1 MKKLFLSLGCLFT
14 TMMPAQTWVEMMQ
27 QPGANFYDIQKSFNE
42 YWKDKDITVS
52 GNGYKP
58 FKRWEN
64 YVEQR
69 VYPSGDLSLL
79 NHTWPNFMAFK
90 PGTTAPGRLNHNS
103 LIASS
108 TWTAMGPMG
117 PMQGVASNGFPR
129 KAGRD
134 NFITFHPTT
143 PTTFWAGTPAGGL
156 WKTTDDG
163 VTWTTNTDNLS
174 IIGCSDLAVAS
185 TNTNI
190 MYLATGDGDAGDTP
204 SMGILKSIDGGQTWA
219 ATSLTFALS
228 QQRQIRRL
236 IVNPLNHN
244 TVFAA
249 TSVGIYRTLN
259 GGTTWTS
266 VNGNNTFDIE
276 FKPGDTTT
284 LYASGTA
291 FFLSTNGGTSFTT
304 ISAGISTGA
313 NRMCIAVTPNDPTY
327 VYLLASN
334 STSNGFL
341 GLYRSVNSGA
351 AFSLMSSTPDILA
364 NSCAGTAGGGQGWY
378 DLALAVSPLD
388 KNKVSVGGVNVWM
401 SNSGGATGTW
411 TCTGCWIG
419 TTAPS
424 VYLKADHHD
433 LDYNPSGILYAAT
446 DGGVFKYN
454 VSNWIDLNNQRNI
467 AQMYKIG
474 LSAISP
480 NKWITGHQDN
490 GSNIYTGTTYTASL
504 AGDGMDCF
512 IDRTNDLNMFASN
525 PNGTLNRSTNGGS
538 SWTGAN
544 SGISGTGG
552 WVTPWKQDPTVAT
565 RLYAGF
571 SQMFVSNNLG
581 VSWTQLTA
589 TGGSGSIVEFAIAPS
604 NNQVIYI
611 IQGTSI
617 RKTTDGGVTWT
628 GITGIPTSLGAPT
641 FITVSPTDPNKV
653 WVTLS
658 GYSAANKVFQSVNGG
673 SSWTNI
679 TYNLPNIPAN
689 CSVYQPGSS
698 DLIYV
703 GMDVGVYFKDINT
716 NTWTLYNTGLPN
728 VPVHDMEISPANPG
742 KLRAATY
749 GRGVY
754 QVDVYQVT
762 APPLSNFTYTGT
774 ICSGTSKVFKDAS
787 NNSPSAWSWSVSPNT
802 GVSFNASAQN
812 PTVSFANA
820 GTYTVALTASNSI
833 GIGNVS
839 TKTITVLAS
848 PNISFSIPSN
858 TVCVDEEVNIS
869 VSGAQNFTWSPG
881 ALVGNTMTFTA
892 SVSQSFTVNAQDPNG
907 CTDVDSLN
915 IFVSKCDGIATIAN
929 VNNVFSAYPNPTTGK
944 LNISAKTDKTLQ
956 VEIEVLDISGKVV
969 MKQSATFKRD
979 KNDTSLNISSLAVG
993 VYTVKIKTSDNK
1005 VQLLKV
1011 VRE

>member
-1 MKKLFLSLGCLFT
+1 
-14 TMMPAQTWVEMMQ
+14 MMPAQTWVDMMQ

-117 PMQGVASNGFPR
+117 PMQGLASNGFPR

-589 TGGSGSIVEFAIAPS
+589 TGGSGTIVEFAIAPS

-617 RKTTDGGVTWT
+617 RKTSDGGVTWT
-628 GITGIPTSLGAPT
+628 GLTGIPTSLGAPT

-673 SSWTNI
+673 TNWTNI

-762 APPLSNFTYTGT
+762 APPVSNFTYTGT

-820 GTYTVALTASNSI
+820 GIYTVAMTASNSI
-833 GIGNVS
+833 GLSNVS

-881 ALVGNTMTFTA
+881 GLVGNTMTFTA

-929 VNNVFSAYPNPTTGK
+929 LNNVFSTYPNPTTGK

-956 VEIEVLDISGKVV
+956 VDIEVLDVSGKVV

-979 KNDTSLNISSLAVG
+979 KNDTSLNISGLAVG
-993 VYTVKIKTSDNK
+993 VYTVKLKTSDNK